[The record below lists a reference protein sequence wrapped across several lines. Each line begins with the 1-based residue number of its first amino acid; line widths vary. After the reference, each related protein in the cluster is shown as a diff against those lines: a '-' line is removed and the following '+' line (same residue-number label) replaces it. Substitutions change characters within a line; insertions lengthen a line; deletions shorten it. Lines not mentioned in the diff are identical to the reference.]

1 MAGRPSLV
9 SAARPPRDR
18 SSAGRQLLV
27 ALAGLALLGVC
38 GLVARNGRVGALERA
53 VKQVVERQRPG
64 TSIGSAIHARG
75 DVSLQ
80 GLSFVSGHSVIV
92 TAVAGLLTPTLPRR
106 WKPVPWVIVVLNGVT
121 RVYVGAH
128 NPLDVAGGFGLG
140 LVIAGVPNAL
150 ICLIPRMERAESA
163 PSAAET
169 PVAPDT
175 AADADAGAE
184 TDKGR
189 DAQAASEP
197 HRPSTR
203 RRWCRPPSLWRWS
216 LPSSCSS
223 GPRRRISPRSGRR

>member
-18 SSAGRQLLV
+18 SSAGRHLLV

-38 GLVARNGRVGALERA
+38 GLVARNGRVGAAERGAFRAVNDLPDWLYRFLWVFQQFGNLVIALVVAVVIALLLRRPTVALAAGAAVGLKLVLERA

-92 TAVAGLLTPTLPRR
+92 TAVAGLLTPILPGR

-128 NPLDVAGGFGLG
+128 NPLDVLCGAGLG
-140 LVIAGVPNAL
+140 LVIAGCLNLAFGVP
-150 ICLIPRMERAESA
+150 
-163 PSAAET
+163 
-169 PVAPDT
+169 
-175 AADADAGAE
+175 ADD
-184 TDKGR
+184 
-189 DAQAASEP
+189 
-197 HRPSTR
+197 
-203 RRWCRPPSLWRWS
+203 
-216 LPSSCSS
+216 S
-223 GPRRRISPRSGRR
+223 G

>member
-18 SSAGRQLLV
+18 SSAGRHLLV

-38 GLVARNGRVGALERA
+38 GLVARNGRVGAIERGAFRAVNDLPDWLYRFLWVFQQFGNLVIALVVAVVIALLLRRPTVALAAGAAVGLKLVLERA

-92 TAVAGLLTPTLPRR
+92 TAVAGLLTPILPGR

-128 NPLDVAGGFGLG
+128 NPLDVVGGLGLG
-140 LVIAGVPNAL
+140 LVIAGVLNAL
-150 ICLIPRMERAESA
+150 ICLIPRLERAR
-163 PSAAET
+163 SAAS
-169 PVAPDT
+169 
-175 AADADAGAE
+175 AAVEG
-184 TDKGR
+184 
-189 DAQAASEP
+189 
-197 HRPSTR
+197 
-203 RRWCRPPSLWRWS
+203 
-216 LPSSCSS
+216 
-223 GPRRRISPRSGRR
+223 

>member
-38 GLVARNGRVGALERA
+38 GLVARNGRVGAIERGAFRAVNDLPDWLYRFLWVFQQFGNLVIALVVAVVIALPFVAPRSLAAGAAVGLKLVLERA

-92 TAVAGLLTPTLPRR
+92 TAMAGLLTPILPRR
-106 WKPVPWVIVVLNGVT
+106 WKPAPWVIVVLNGVT

-128 NPLDVAGGFGLG
+128 NPLDVVGGFGLG
-140 LVIAGVPNAL
+140 LVIAGP
-150 ICLIPRMERAESA
+150 PERSHLSH
-163 PSAAET
+163 PT
-169 PVAPDT
+169 H
-175 AADADAGAE
+175 GA
-184 TDKGR
+184 
-189 DAQAASEP
+189 
-197 HRPSTR
+197 
-203 RRWCRPPSLWRWS
+203 C
-216 LPSSCSS
+216 
-223 GPRRRISPRSGRR
+223 